1 MMKVSINEKDEETV
15 TLNNPITI
23 KTKEVPVLIIE
34 RFMISKA
41 IKKSKNG
48 YSQIELGKIFVGE
61 K

>member
-15 TLNNPITI
+15 TLNNPITV

-48 YSQIELGKIFVGE
+48 YSQI
-61 K
+61 